1 MRPGL
6 RFFAVHRLAAT
17 AVAVLGFCAMGLGG
31 ELGGAGGAAA
41 VLAVLAS
48 LWPGRPQLPSRLWVG
63 LQLAFL
69 AWLGVQW
76 VLMGAHVLTLFA
88 SLLMFVQIHR
98 LLTRRG
104 TRDDL
109 YSSFIAFGQLLL
121 ASVLTVDVMYF
132 VVFMAFVFAVVQV
145 LLLSRM
151 ALAAEEDW
159 RAATGL
165 RDVPVPASAYGSL
178 DRLVRVSSIVGT
190 SALAAGI
197 QVGTLVLFFVLP
209 RTQAAVLGGILPP
222 LHVSGFSD
230 RVRLGAVGTMQL
242 SRDPVMRV
250 KVSTADG
257 EPFPGV
263 ASLYWH
269 GLALD
274 RFDGAGWELSDARRT
289 TLAQLGGRQGRAPPQ
304 HRSWSLKQEIT
315 LEPLD
320 SAVLFHV
327 PDAAGIYGDFS
338 TLEAVETDG
347 FYLPG
352 QRSRRD
358 YTVYSEPRAADLER
372 LREQEPRR
380 APDHLL
386 TPYTQLPTDLS
397 PRIGELAREWGE
409 GGASTLDTVLLLQDH
424 LRSSFVYSL
433 DQEPSRYPDPL
444 LAFLDDVQEGHC
456 EYFASGLAVMLRTMG
471 VPARIVNGFAGAEWN
486 PVGEYWVVR
495 QLHAHSW
502 VEVWFPDDGWII
514 FDPTPTGQT
523 GASQARLSMAGQLR
537 AWADFGRVTWGDIM
551 LDYGLDTQ
559 VEGLRAG
566 LSSLGQLGSGEIG
579 LRDLLGDRPP
589 GEDDERGSGSG
600 RAWLAVVLVALGAGG
615 VVVLGRRR
623 GRDAGLDP
631 QLRRARA
638 LLDRLEARWTKA
650 SGGLIGPEWTPL
662 AQARWAAHVDAERF
676 GRAPEIVDRWYGAR
690 FGSEPLPGDL
700 LDDLAGLAKTARGW
714 RPPPPTE

>member
-6 RFFAVHRLAAT
+6 RFFAVHRIAAT

-31 ELGGAGGAAA
+31 ELGGAGQGAAA
-41 VLAVLAS
+41 LAVLAS

-63 LQLAFL
+63 LQLGFVG
-69 AWLGVQW
+69 WLGVQW
-76 VLMGAHVLTLFA
+76 AVMGAHVLSLFA
-88 SLLMFVQIHR
+88 TLLMFVQIHR

-109 YSSFIAFGQLLL
+109 YSCFIAFGQILL

-151 ALAAEEDW
+151 ALAAEADW
-159 RAATGL
+159 RESTGL
-165 RDVPVPASAYGSL
+165 HEVPAPASAYAEL

-197 QVGTLVLFFVLP
+197 QVGTVVLFFVLP

-257 EPFPGV
+257 QPFPGV

-274 RFDGAGWELSDARRT
+274 RFDGAGWELYDVRRT

-304 HRSWSLKQEIT
+304 HRPWSLQQEIA

-327 PDAAGIYGDFS
+327 PEAAGIYGEFT

-352 QRSRRD
+352 RRTRRE
-358 YTVYSEPRAADLER
+358 YTVYSDPRTADLER
-372 LREQEPRR
+372 LRQQEPRR

-386 TPYTQLPTDLS
+386 TPYTQLPVDLS
-397 PRIGELAREWGE
+397 PRIAELAREWG
-409 GGASTLDTVLLLQDH
+409 GDGATTLDTVLLLQDH
-424 LRSSFVYSL
+424 LRNTFGYSL

-444 LAFLDDVQEGHC
+444 LAFLDEVQEGHC

-486 PVGEYWVVR
+486 PIGGYWVVR

-502 VEVWFPDDGWII
+502 VEVWFPDDGWIT

-523 GASQARLSMAGQLR
+523 LAGQARLSMAGQLR
-537 AWADFGRVTWGDIM
+537 AWADFGRVTWADIM
-551 LDYGLDTQ
+551 LDYGLDSQ
-559 VEGLRAG
+559 VHGLRTG

-579 LRDLLGDRPP
+579 LRDLLGDRSPRA
-589 GEDDERGSGSG
+589 DDDRTAGS
-600 RAWLAVVLVALGAGG
+600 ALPWLALALCGVGGAVG
-615 VVVLGRRR
+615 LLLWRRR
-623 GRDAGLDP
+623 GRVAHLDP
-631 QLRRARA
+631 RLRRARA
-638 LLDRLEARWTKA
+638 HLDRLEARWAKG
-650 SGGLIGPEWTPL
+650 SGGLIGPSWTPL
-662 AQARWAAHVDAERF
+662 AQARWAARVDAERF
-676 GRAPEIVDRWYGAR
+676 GRAPEVVDRWYAAR
-690 FGSEPLPGDL
+690 FGSSPVPGDL
-700 LDDLAGLAKTARGW
+700 LRDLAGLARSARSW
-714 RPPPPTE
+714 RPPLPTE